1 MVNPPR
7 FCDQCGAANRVS
19 SRFCAFC
26 GHLLQGVD
34 SGNTSLTGQTLK
46 QRYLVLSV
54 IGQGGFG
61 TIYKAEDLVLNHAVR
76 AIKEMR
82 VNNLDYQEQQQAI
95 AAFQHEA
102 SILAGLMHPHLPRIY
117 DHFEDQ
123 GHWYLVMDFIEGETL
138 EEHMQKMPDHA
149 LSVLLAI
156 SYALQ
161 LCNVLYYLH
170 TRQPPIIFRDL
181 KPANIMVSAD
191 HLLIPSTNDALA
203 SSFAQVLGKE
213 VSSLYTT
220 EDDHLYL
227 IDFGIARLFKPG
239 QIKDTL
245 ALGSPGYAAPEQY
258 GKAQTTQKADIYAL
272 GATLHAMLSGR
283 DPGDDPF
290 QFPPLVLPRYPQIES
305 ALNGLI
311 VQMVEM
317 NKERRP
323 ENVLLVKQEL
333 QQIEQLCRANH
344 AFAQAVV
351 MPMTKGAKPGVA
363 SPVVQSTVVGAGF
376 IRPLDPLYR
385 GPRSR
390 ATLFPPALTPPALPT
405 SALQIVYKGHQ
416 AAVKSVQWSSSEA
429 YVVSNDVKIDLH
441 VWNIQTGER
450 YLGGLGRS
458 ATCSPGGSLLARAL
472 TTSIEMFDTKTW
484 KMVREWRQIPRVAN
498 ISWSPDGKYILATEY
513 ENSSIYILDAISG
526 QVVTRYKQ
534 HQGNSLIAVWSPD
547 GTTIASGGTDQKVHL
562 WHVLQ
567 DQPFLTYQHQGDIED
582 ISWSPD
588 GNMLASI
595 GTGLHVWDA
604 TSGKTMQVYG
614 DQGVDLPHSVDWS
627 PDSKVIVCAGYADGA
642 IELWKAVSGDYLSTY
657 RGHQQKVLAVAW
669 SPSGKWIASG
679 GEDQTVQI
687 WQAP

>member
-26 GHLLQGVD
+26 GHLLPGVD
-34 SGNTSLTGQTLK
+34 GEDISLIGQTLK

-61 TIYKAEDLVLNHAVR
+61 RIYKAEDLVLNHALR

-102 SILAGLMHPHLPRIY
+102 SMLAGLMHPHLPRIY

-138 EEHMQKMPDHA
+138 EERMQRMPHHA
-149 LSVLLAI
+149 LPVPLAI
-156 SYALQ
+156 SYVLQ
-161 LCNVLYYLH
+161 LCSVLHYLH
-170 TRQPPIIFRDL
+170 TRQPPVIFRDL

-213 VSSLYTT
+213 VSSLYTK

-258 GKAQTTQKADIYAL
+258 GKAQTTPKADIYAL
-272 GATLHAMLSGR
+272 GATLYAMLSGR

-290 QFPPLVLPRYPQIES
+290 QFSPLVLPRYSQVES
-305 ALNGLI
+305 ALNRLI
-311 VQMVEM
+311 AQMVEM

-323 ENVLLVKQEL
+323 ENVLVVKQEL
-333 QQIEQLCRANH
+333 QQIEQSIVSGT
-344 AFAQAVV
+344 AVV
-351 MPMTKGAKPGVA
+351 VSMTADAKRSVA
-363 SPVVQSTVVGAGF
+363 SPVIRSTGS
-376 IRPLDPLYR
+376 RDPIYR

-513 ENSSIYILDAISG
+513 EDGSIYILDAISG
-526 QVVTRYKQ
+526 QVVTRYRQ

-547 GTTIASGGTDQKVHL
+547 GTTIASGGTDQKIHL

-567 DQPFLTYQHQGDIED
+567 DQPFLIHQHQGDIED

-588 GNMLASI
+588 GNTLASI

-604 TSGKTMQVYG
+604 TSGKTIQVYG

-627 PDSKVIVCAGYADGA
+627 PNSKVIVCAGYADGV
-642 IELWKAVSGDYLSTY
+642 IELWKALSGDYLSTY

-687 WQAP
+687 WQAPLVDKSSLY